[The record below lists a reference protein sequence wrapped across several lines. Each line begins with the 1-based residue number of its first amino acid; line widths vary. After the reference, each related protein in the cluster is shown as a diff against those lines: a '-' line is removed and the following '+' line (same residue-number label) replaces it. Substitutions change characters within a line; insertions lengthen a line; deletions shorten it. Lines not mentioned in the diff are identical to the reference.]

1 MVGLVIPQDERLSP
15 SDLSPP
21 PRPRLTGHRRIYV
34 AFKYRRGR
42 PSRSQGKKKITVPVT
57 MGILLTAG

>member
-1 MVGLVIPQDERLSP
+1 MIGLVIPQDERLSG

-34 AFKYRRGR
+34 AFKYCRGR
-42 PSRSQGKKKITVPVT
+42 QNYMLFLDRLNYNIYTKI
-57 MGILLTAG
+57 I